1 MITNPINKSGKELE
15 KSVEEFLVQNNFNF
29 KRPKSKGK
37 NIDFIVETTEGKLH
51 IECKN
56 QNKGGSVDEKLPYTV
71 YKYVK
76 KYEIN
81 HMIIIQG
88 KHVIS
93 KGVKDCIKEMPNVTV
108 DFYDFYSF
116 CRFLNGKKIMGDLE
130 SCMN

>member
-1 MITNPINKSGKELE
+1 MITNPINISGKELE
-15 KSVEEFLVQNNFNF
+15 KSVEEFFIKNNFNF
-29 KRPKSKGK
+29 EKPKGK
-37 NIDFIVETTEGKLH
+37 GVKIDFILETTEGKLY

-56 QNKGGSVDEKLPYTV
+56 QNTGGSVDEKLPYTV

-93 KGVKDCIKEMPNVTV
+93 KGVEDCIKEMPNVTV

-116 CRFLNGKKIMGDLE
+116 CRFLDGKKIMGDLE

>member
-1 MITNPINKSGKELE
+1 MITNPINISGKELE
-15 KSVEEFLVQNNFNF
+15 KSVEEFFIKNNFNF
-29 KRPKSKGK
+29 EKPKGK
-37 NIDFIVETTEGKLH
+37 GVKIDFILETTEGKLY

-56 QNKGGSVDEKLPYTV
+56 QNTGGSVDEKLPYTV
-71 YKYVK
+71 YKYMK
-76 KYEIN
+76 KYKIN

-93 KGVKDCIKEMPNVTV
+93 KGVEDCIKEMPNVTV

-116 CRFLNGKKIMGDLE
+116 CRFLDGKKIMGDLE